1 MYQAIKFFN
10 RKPLQNV
17 MVHSKTGENVAEPN
31 AVYNIIADHFKVHYC
46 ESQESK
52 LGTFVGNIRPLDT
65 KNEVVKKHSQTL
77 KQQSSWIW
85 SNTPELLK
93 YDPTELYDL
102 IAESLNNIFAKHK
115 YISVGYRLLTAS

>member
-52 LGTFVGNIRPLDT
+52 LGIFVGNIRPLDTPIT

-77 KQQSSWIW
+77 QQQ
-85 SNTPELLK
+85 LLDMIK
-93 YDPTELYDL
+93 YT
-102 IAESLNNIFAKHK
+102 
-115 YISVGYRLLTAS
+115 

>member
-1 MYQAIKFFN
+1 
-10 RKPLQNV
+10 
-17 MVHSKTGENVAEPN
+17 MVHGKAGENVAEPN

-115 YISVGYRLLTAS
+115 YINVGHKLLTAS